1 MRDFLIV
8 MLGSAFGGGMRFLV
22 SKVMTLLVATPFPV
36 GTFTV
41 NIVGCFLIGVF
52 SAMPSTHSWLTPQM
66 RLLLTTGF
74 CGGFTTFS
82 TFMKES
88 DSLITS
94 HLPVTL
100 MAYLALSIVLGMLA
114 VWAGYKLAQ

>member
-1 MRDFLIV
+1 
-8 MLGSAFGGGMRFLV
+8 MLGSAFGGGLRFLV
-22 SKVMTLLVATPFPV
+22 SKVMTLLVATPFPA

-41 NIVGCFLIGVF
+41 NILGCFLIGIF
-52 SAMPSTHSWLTPQM
+52 SALPSTHSWLTPQI

-88 DSLITS
+88 DGLLSS
-94 HLPVTL
+94 HLPLTFI
-100 MAYLALSIVLGMLA
+100 AYLALSLILGMLA
-114 VWAGYKLAQ
+114 VWAGYKIAQ

>member
-1 MRDFLIV
+1 MKDLLIV
-8 MLGSAFGGGMRFLV
+8 MLGSAFGGGLRFLV
-22 SKVMTLLVATPFPV
+22 SKVMTLVVATPFPV

-41 NIVGCFLIGVF
+41 NILGCFLIGLF
-52 SAMPSTHSWLTPQM
+52 SALPSTHSWLTPQM

-88 DSLITS
+88 DGLLTS
-94 HLPVTL
+94 HLPLTL
-100 MAYLALSIVLGMLA
+100 IAYLALSIVLGMLA
-114 VWAGYKLAQ
+114 VWAGYKIAQ